1 MGPGWTT
8 RTRNLVS
15 AGAVAVIAVGSYAAG
30 RYGAFSKAAIAPVAV
45 AQSQPSPNP
54 APVSDAASTDP
65 VLELT
70 DKQLASIK
78 VAPVGEHVFPLQKE
92 AVGSIDFDENMS
104 VQVFPSYQGKI
115 IAALAQ
121 VGDEVEK
128 GKPLFTIDSPDL
140 VQAESTLIAAAG
152 VFELTAR
159 ALARAQKLYA
169 TQGTGGIAQKD
180 LDQATSDKQS
190 AEGAL
195 KAARDA
201 VRVFGKTEAEIDGI
215 VAERRIDP
223 QLVVKSPI
231 AGRITTRNAQ
241 PGLLVQPGNA
251 PAPYSVADIS
261 TMWMVANV
269 PESDSSSVKVG
280 QTAQVSVMANPDRT
294 YDGKITTLGATVDPN
309 LHTLLVRS
317 DVKDPRHELRPG
329 MLASFTINTGAPVT
343 ATAIPINGVVREG
356 DGTMTVWVTTNR
368 HRFAQRQVKVGLQHD
383 GYDQIT
389 EGLTQGELVV
399 TDGAVFL
406 DNMLAASAT
415 D

>member
-1 MGPGWTT
+1 
-8 RTRNLVS
+8 
-15 AGAVAVIAVGSYAAG
+15 
-30 RYGAFSKAAIAPVAV
+30 
-45 AQSQPSPNP
+45 
-54 APVSDAASTDP
+54 
-65 VLELT
+65 
-70 DKQLASIK
+70 
-78 VAPVGEHVFPLQKE
+78 
-92 AVGSIDFDENMS
+92 

>member
-45 AQSQPSPNP
+45 AQSRPSPNP